1 MVRLI
6 AFFSVAVAS
15 VLAMGCGGPPPAAA
29 PAAPPKPCSALPLT
43 LALTA
48 TQRSNALSS
57 GEGRPVQVRIYQ
69 LKSDARLR
77 TASFED
83 VWQAD
88 TKALEGEVVSSEQH
102 TIFPGEKKSITVQP
116 KPDAA
121 FLGVVAL
128 FREPQG
134 KDWFLTYEIAQ
145 PKSQPPC
152 PKKADPIPLWLDR
165 MQIQDGTGREN
176 EPIAPAPVNTDT
188 AEPAKDS
195 AGRGL

>member
-6 AFFSVAVAS
+6 WFFSVTVVSALV
-15 VLAMGCGGPPPAAA
+15 VGCGGPPAAAA
-29 PAAPPKPCSALPLT
+29 PAGSPKPCPVLPLT

-57 GEGRPVQVRIYQ
+57 GEGRPVQVRVYQ

-83 VWQAD
+83 VWQSDA
-88 TKALEGEVVSSEQH
+88 KALEGEVVSSEQH
-102 TIFPGEKKSITVQP
+102 TIFPGQKQTVTVAP

-121 FLGVVAL
+121 YLGVVAL

-134 KDWFLTYEIAQ
+134 KDWFLSYEIAP
-145 PKSQPPC
+145 PKAQAPC
-152 PKKADPIPLWLDR
+152 AAKADPIPVWLDR
-165 MQIQDGTGREN
+165 MQIQDGAGRES
-176 EPIAPAPVNTDT
+176 ESQEQGADEAPAQG
-188 AEPAKDS
+188 KDS
-195 AGRGL
+195 TGKGP

>member
-1 MVRLI
+1 MVRPFALLC
-6 AFFSVAVAS
+6 VTVAS
-15 VLAMGCGGPPPAAA
+15 LGALGCGGPPA
-29 PAAPPKPCSALPLT
+29 PAAPPEPPKPCQALPLT

-48 TQRSNALSS
+48 TERANALSG

-83 VWQAD
+83 VWQNEA
-88 TKALEGEVVSSEQH
+88 KALEGEVVSSEQH
-102 TIFPGEKKSITVQP
+102 TVFPGQKQSITVQP

-134 KDWFLTYEIAQ
+134 KDWFLTYEIAPPQ
-145 PKSQPPC
+145 SAPPC

-165 MQIQDGTGREN
+165 MQIQDGAGREN
-176 EPIAPAPVNTDT
+176 EPPSAA
-188 AEPAKDS
+188 AEPAAGS
-195 AGRGL
+195 AGGGH

>member
-1 MVRLI
+1 MLRSFAFSCAAI
-6 AFFSVAVAS
+6 AS
-15 VLAMGCGGPPPAAA
+15 LWTTGCGGPPPPAA
-29 PAAPPKPCSALPLT
+29 PPAPPKPCQAVPLT

-48 TQRSNALSS
+48 TERTNALSG

-83 VWQAD
+83 VWQNEA
-88 TKALEGEVVSSEQH
+88 KALEGEVVSSEQH
-102 TIFPGEKKSITVQP
+102 TIFPGQKQSITVQP

-134 KDWFLTYEIAQ
+134 KDWFLTYEIAP

-152 PKKADPIPLWLDR
+152 PQKADPIPLWLDR
-165 MQIQDGTGREN
+165 MQLQDGTGREN
-176 EPIAPAPVNTDT
+176 EPTGAPPAT
-188 AEPAKDS
+188 AEPAKEG
-195 AGRGL
+195 AGEGH

>member
-6 AFFSVAVAS
+6 SSFSVTVVSAFVA
-15 VLAMGCGGPPPAAA
+15 GCGGPPAATA
-29 PAAPPKPCSALPLT
+29 PAGPPKPCPVLPLT

-83 VWQAD
+83 VWQSDA
-88 TKALEGEVVSSEQH
+88 KALEGEVVSSEQH
-102 TIFPGEKKSITVQP
+102 TIFPGEKKTVSVAP

-134 KDWFLTYEIAQ
+134 KDWFLSYEIAP
-145 PKSQPPC
+145 PKAEPPC
-152 PKKADPIPLWLDR
+152 AAKAQPIPVWLDR
-165 MQIQDGTGREN
+165 MQIQDGAGRET
-176 EPIAPAPVNTDT
+176 E
-188 AEPAKDS
+188 S
-195 AGRGL
+195 AGQAADDATDPGKASTGKGP

>member
-6 AFFSVAVAS
+6 SFFSVTVVS
-15 VLAMGCGGPPPAAA
+15 VLVVGCGGPPAAA
-29 PAAPPKPCSALPLT
+29 PAAPPKPCPVLPLT

-48 TQRSNALSS
+48 TARSNALAS

-77 TASFED
+77 SASFED
-83 VWQAD
+83 VWQSD

-102 TIFPGEKKSITVQP
+102 TVFPGQKQTVTVAP

-121 FLGVVAL
+121 YLGVVAL

-134 KDWFLTYEIAQ
+134 KDWFLSYEIA
-145 PKSQPPC
+145 PPNAAAPC
-152 PKKADPIPLWLDR
+152 AKKADPIPVWFDR
-165 MQIQDGTGREN
+165 MQIQDGAGRES
-176 EPIAPAPVNTDT
+176 EAQGQGQGTDEAPDPGKASTG
-188 AEPAKDS
+188 K
-195 AGRGL
+195 GL

>member
-6 AFFSVAVAS
+6 SSFSVTVVGALV
-15 VLAMGCGGPPPAAA
+15 VGCGGAPVAAA
-29 PAAPPKPCSALPLT
+29 PASPQKPCPALPLT

-48 TQRSNALSS
+48 TERSNALSS

-83 VWQAD
+83 VWQNEA
-88 TKALEGEVVSSEQH
+88 KALEGEVVSSEQE
-102 TIFPGEKKSITVQP
+102 TIFPGEKKRVTVAP

-121 FLGVVAL
+121 YLGVVAL

-134 KDWFLTYEIAQ
+134 KDWFVSYEIAP
-145 PKSQPPC
+145 PKAGPPC
-152 PKKADPIPLWLDR
+152 AAKAEPIPVWLDR
-165 MQIQDGTGREN
+165 MQIQDGAGRES
-176 EPIAPAPVNTDT
+176 EGQGADEAPDLD
-188 AEPAKDS
+188 KGS
-195 AGRGL
+195 AGKGL